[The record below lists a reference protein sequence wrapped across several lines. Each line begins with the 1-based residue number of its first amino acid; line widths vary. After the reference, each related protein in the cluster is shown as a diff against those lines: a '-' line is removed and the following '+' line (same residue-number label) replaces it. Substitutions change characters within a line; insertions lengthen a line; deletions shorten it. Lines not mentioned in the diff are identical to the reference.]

1 MIEAYRERE
10 RNEEEG
16 VGDQCEYL
24 QSFNWPSDKRLKKG
38 FRLEMLFDYPDN
50 GLIWVPGVVKSIDKV
65 EKTVIKA
72 TIKWDSTCIGEG
84 ESDESVEKL
93 KKYKWNPEKPDDG
106 AWREDLRHLM
116 KKID

>member
-1 MIEAYRERE
+1 MDAMIEAYKEQERKE
-10 RNEEEG
+10 AEG

-50 GLIWVPGVVKSIDKV
+50 GLIRVPGVVKSIDKV

-72 TIKWDSTCIGEG
+72 TIK
-84 ESDESVEKL
+84 
-93 KKYKWNPEKPDDG
+93 
-106 AWREDLRHLM
+106 
-116 KKID
+116 